1 MPGTRFIAG
10 DWGTTQLRLFLCSDD
25 AIVDTRTG
33 RGIGALER
41 SPQDEFAALTQEW
54 LNGQRI
60 SHAVLCGM
68 VGSRNGWRETAY
80 VPCPASFEDLQAAF
94 GRLRHADLP
103 VMIVP
108 GLSCVSPIGAPD
120 VMRGEETQIFGALR
134 LQPTLTRGRHVL
146 ALPGTHTKWV
156 SVEAGRVVQ
165 FQTAFTGELF
175 ALLRTQSTLLK
186 AGTTGA
192 NLQDTASFDRGL
204 AEARG
209 GALLHRLFQVR
220 SRQLLEG
227 MNADQ
232 ATSLL
237 SGLLLGS
244 DIDQA
249 VQSLRPERV
258 TLVCEPQLALAY
270 ARALDSR
277 GVASQRLDGNE
288 CVLAALRALA
298 TEATHR

>member
-1 MPGTRFIAG
+1 MRGKHFIAG

-25 AIVDTRTG
+25 AILDTRTG

-54 LNGQRI
+54 LNDERI

-68 VGSRNGWRETAY
+68 VGSRMGWRETAY
-80 VPCPASFEDLQAAF
+80 VPCPASLEDLRSAF
-94 GRLRHADLP
+94 GRVQQAHLP
-103 VMIVP
+103 VTIVP
-108 GLSCVSPIGAPD
+108 GLACVSPTGAPD

-134 LQPTLTRGRHVL
+134 LQPALASGRHVL

-156 SVEAGRVVQ
+156 IVESGRIVQ

-175 ALLRTQSTLLK
+175 ALLRNQSTLLR
-186 AGTTGA
+186 TGA
-192 NLQDTASFDRGL
+192 SGANVQETTSFDRGL

-209 GALLHRLFQVR
+209 GALLHRLFQIR
-220 SRQLLEG
+220 SRQLVEG
-227 MNADQ
+227 MSVDQ

-244 DIDQA
+244 DVDHA
-249 VQSLRPERV
+249 VQSLRPEHV
-258 TLVCEPQLALAY
+258 TLICEPLLAAAY
-270 ARALDSR
+270 ARALGSR

-298 TEATHR
+298 TEAMQ